1 MGKIKS
7 ISLFFIF
14 IFALSHNA
22 PAMERHTGSQDHIG
36 GGVFEIIPPTAFVI
50 LVSSPFLLLP
60 LEIVQHI
67 LRHSS
72 ALART
77 MFSLTSPVNH
87 YSVLSVQN
95 PDIECSCWTDTLM
108 CNRPWRARAIG
119 NNVQIIS
126 QCHIITINLISN
138 AVQHE
143 TMQIKGSDSDF
154 GNPDEMKSPKHGSI
168 SFGKKSKSPTG
179 SISFRRGNS
188 PRDRIPMQVNNG
200 DHSIFT
206 DHPVVIHAGGLIFQ
220 AFQALLICDEGT
232 DERIAA
238 PQGLSPL
245 AMFALQKMVEID
257 GMIFLA
263 HYWKGDISVI
273 NSADL
278 SEAVHVIHVEGDV
291 RAILAIGS
299 TLAVAHGDQ
308 VSLISTHLEML
319 EDGTSVYPVLHSIPV
334 GRRPERII
342 LLGGKVLM
350 VLCLGQDL
358 RVMESSASVSI
369 INLEDY
375 L

>member
-7 ISLFFIF
+7 VSLFFVF

-22 PAMERHTGSQDHIG
+22 SAMESYTGSQDHIG
-36 GGVFEIIPPTAFVI
+36 EGLFEIIPSTAIIIV
-50 LVSSPFLLLP
+50 VSSSFLLLP

-67 LRHSS
+67 LRNTN
-72 ALART
+72 AFART
-77 MFSLTSPVNH
+77 MFSLTSLANH

-95 PDIECSCWTDTLM
+95 PNIECSCWTDTLLY
-108 CNRPWRARAIG
+108 NRPWRARAIHSDI
-119 NNVQIIS
+119 QIVS
-126 QCHIITINLISN
+126 QRHIITINLIST
-138 AVQHE
+138 AVKHE
-143 TMQIKGSDSDF
+143 TIEIKGPDSDS
-154 GNPDEMKSPKHGSI
+154 GNDEIKSPKHGSI
-168 SFGKKSKSPTG
+168 SFGKKSKSPNG

-200 DHSIFT
+200 EHSIFT
-206 DHPVVIHAGGLIFQ
+206 DQPVVIHAGGLIFQ

-232 DERIAA
+232 NEPIAA
-238 PQGLSPL
+238 PLGLSPL
-245 AMFALQKMVEID
+245 APFALQKMVEID

-273 NSADL
+273 NSEDL
-278 SEAVHVIHVEGDV
+278 REAVYVIHLEGDA

-308 VSLISTHLEML
+308 VSLISTHLEKL
-319 EDGTSVYPVLHSIPV
+319 EDGTSVYPILHSIPV